1 MPAPRKALASCKR
14 GKRPASQLSESER
27 REGLDKL
34 KAIKTKHAPKA
45 LELVRKALGAVKEL
59 QALEEVNMSVEAA
72 SGVHAEYNT
81 VFSEF
86 KLTFEAADGDLAAE
100 MDHEFIGLEDM
111 CEQALEECLP
121 HSLPPPLPPS
131 LPCSFSPRRP
141 PFLSLLLSLS
151 PSLPLSHCSPF
162 SISPCVSLSSFSH
175 RPAPL
180 LDRAGRAGK
189 LTRTQLAL

>member
-14 GKRPASQLSESER
+14 GKRLAPQLSESER

-59 QALEEVNMSVEAA
+59 QALEEVMSVEAA
-72 SGVHAEYNT
+72 SGVHAQYNT

-100 MDHEFIGLEDM
+100 MDHEFIGLEE
-111 CEQALEECLP
+111 CEQALEAMCQDAL
-121 HSLPPPLPPS
+121 
-131 LPCSFSPRRP
+131 
-141 PFLSLLLSLS
+141 
-151 PSLPLSHCSPF
+151 
-162 SISPCVSLSSFSH
+162 
-175 RPAPL
+175 
-180 LDRAGRAGK
+180 AGAGVG
-189 LTRTQLAL
+189 

>member
-14 GKRPASQLSESER
+14 GKRLAPQLSESER

-59 QALEEVNMSVEAA
+59 QALEEVMSVEAA
-72 SGVHAEYNT
+72 SGVHAQYNT

-86 KLTFEAADGDLAAE
+86 KLTFEAANGDLAAE

-111 CEQALEECLP
+111 CEQALEAMCQDAL
-121 HSLPPPLPPS
+121 
-131 LPCSFSPRRP
+131 
-141 PFLSLLLSLS
+141 
-151 PSLPLSHCSPF
+151 
-162 SISPCVSLSSFSH
+162 
-175 RPAPL
+175 
-180 LDRAGRAGK
+180 AGAGEG
-189 LTRTQLAL
+189 